1 MVILC
6 LSGGLIFTLP
16 FLREVYY
23 EPMREA
29 FGFTNTQL
37 GVMMSV
43 FGGFALGGY
52 FPGGWL
58 ADQTSPHRLIS
69 LSMVI
74 TGGLGFYFM
83 TFPGYIAC
91 IVIHAVW
98 GFTSSFVF
106 WGALIRSTRNWANE
120 DGQGRGF
127 GILESGRGAT
137 EILTGSAFLAIF
149 ALFGAGGTAL
159 ATVIF
164 IISVSNV
171 VLGVL
176 AWCLLSD
183 AGNQRGNDTLRLE
196 LIISVLKMPEVW
208 SISLIVLA
216 SYTAYWG
223 TYYFTPLASDAFM
236 MGALFGGAIG
246 VGKMWLKPVAALVS
260 GYIADRLGVSK
271 VVLGLLIITF
281 FAFTLFTF
289 MPVSSDSMPLLLVGV
304 VSASIAAFG
313 LRGIYFALLE
323 ECSIPVTLTGTAAG
337 VISVIGFMP
346 DVFMPL
352 LGGMLLD
359 YYPGDL
365 GYRYL
370 FACITVISL
379 VGAVAACLIINK
391 KNQKYACDRRS

>member
-1 MVILC
+1 MTILC

-23 EPMREA
+23 EPMRDA

-58 ADQTSPHRLIS
+58 ADQSSPHRLIS

-74 TGGLGFYFM
+74 TGGFGFYFM

-91 IVIHAVW
+91 IIIHAIW

-106 WGALIRSTRNWANE
+106 WGALIRSTRNWADE
-120 DGQGRGF
+120 DSQGRGF
-127 GILESGRGAT
+127 GILESGRGGT
-137 EILTGSAFLAIF
+137 EILTATACL
-149 ALFGAGGTAL
+149 ALFTMFGAAESAL
-159 ATVIF
+159 ATVIQ

-171 VLGVL
+171 ALGVL
-176 AWCLLSD
+176 AWFFLPD
-183 AGNQRGNDTLRLE
+183 ADSQRGNDAPRLDQ
-196 LIISVLKMPEVW
+196 IISVLKLPEVW
-208 SISLIVLA
+208 LISMIVLA
-216 SYTAYWG
+216 SYSAYWG
-223 TYYFTPLASDAFM
+223 TYYFTPLASDVFM
-236 MGALFGGAIG
+236 MGAVFGGAVG
-246 VGKMWLKPVAALVS
+246 VGKMWLKPITALVS
-260 GYIADRLGVSK
+260 GYIADRVGIANTVFW
-271 VVLGLLIITF
+271 LLVIVI
-281 FAFTLFTF
+281 FAFALFTF
-289 MPVSSDSMPLLLVGV
+289 MPISSDMMPLLLFGM
-304 VSASIAAFG
+304 AITSIAAFG

-323 ECSIPVTLTGTAAG
+323 ECCIPVTLTGTAAG
-337 VISVIGFMP
+337 VISVIGFTP

-352 LGGMLLD
+352 LGGVLLD
-359 YYPGDL
+359 HYPGEA

-379 VGAVAACLIINK
+379 IGSLAAWFTINK
-391 KNQKYACDRRS
+391 RIRKHD

>member
-1 MVILC
+1 MAILC

-23 EPMREA
+23 EPMRDA

-43 FGGFALGGY
+43 FGGFALVGY

-58 ADQTSPHRLIS
+58 ADQTSPRRLIS

-91 IVIHAVW
+91 IIIHAIW

-106 WGALIRSTRNWANE
+106 WGALIRSTRNWANK
-120 DGQGRGF
+120 DAQGRGF

-137 EILTGSAFLAIF
+137 EILTASAFLAVF
-149 ALFGAGGTAL
+149 AMLGARGSAL
-159 ATVIF
+159 ATVIL
-164 IISVSNV
+164 IISISNV
-171 VLGVL
+171 VLGLL
-176 AWCLLSD
+176 AWCLLPD
-183 AGNQRGNDTLRLE
+183 ADNQRCNYGLRLE
-196 LIISVLKMPEVW
+196 PIISVLKMPGVW
-208 SISLIVLA
+208 LISLIVFA

-223 TYYFTPLASDAFM
+223 TYYFTPLVSDVFM
-236 MGALFGGAIG
+236 MGAVFGGAIG

-260 GYIADRLGVSK
+260 GYIADSLGVAK

-289 MPVSSDSMPLLLVGV
+289 MPVSSERMPLLLVGV
-304 VSASIAAFG
+304 ASASVAAFG

-352 LGGMLLD
+352 LGGVLLD
-359 YYPGDL
+359 HYPGEL

-370 FACITVISL
+370 FACIMAISL

-391 KNQKYACDRRS
+391 QIPKHAYDRRS